1 MAKYGAALRPDA
13 LSRSPVRALEQEP
26 SAAFG
31 LVDPRLD
38 HARAGDVAIFVA
50 QSVDLP
56 HTGGKLE
63 IVVTELSQHVERSDV
78 VGIII
83 QTRWRREI
91 CPMER
96 IVVPRPC
103 VPVRLSHLTSQVSRG
118 NQFHRIR
125 GQIGRCPERRRP
137 AHLRVLQC
145 HLCHSL
151 QSIDLFIGGSA
162 LPTMKVAYTSSF
174 QYSLTSYLRTSSTQ
188 VVWSPCR
195 GMSRL

>member
-1 MAKYGAALRPDA
+1 MARHCDRMPSRGRLSVLSNKNQVRPSASSIHGSITLALATSPFSSHSLWISRIRAASWRLS
-13 LSRSPVRALEQEP
+13 SRS
-26 SAAFG
+26 SAS
-31 LVDPRLD
+31 L
-38 HARAGDVAIFVA
+38 
-50 QSVDLP
+50 
-56 HTGGKLE
+56 
-63 IVVTELSQHVERSDV
+63 ERSDV